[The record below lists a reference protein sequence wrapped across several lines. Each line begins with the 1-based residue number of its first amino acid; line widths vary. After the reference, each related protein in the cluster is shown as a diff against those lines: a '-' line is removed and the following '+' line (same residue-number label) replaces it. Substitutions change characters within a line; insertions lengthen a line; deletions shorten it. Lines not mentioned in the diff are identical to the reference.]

1 MKYVKLLYIILGG
14 IIFAFGYAA
23 FLIPHKIVPGG
34 VSGIAMILRFL
45 YNTPVGIMA
54 ILLNIP
60 LFIIALRIL
69 GISFGVKSLAAII
82 YTNLLIDFFVYSVG
96 IKSPTDNVVLATLYG
111 GILLGL
117 GLGLIFRGDASTG
130 GTDIV
135 GQIFSRYTNLSIGMW
150 IMIVDFAVI
159 TMAGITTRSI
169 ELALLGYLALFLS
182 SKVIDLILEGI
193 DYARAAFIISTKSEK
208 ITDQIYEKMQRG
220 VTILDGHSPYSRE
233 KRPVIMC
240 VITKKETPFFKS
252 LVKKVDRDA
261 FVILT
266 DVFEVL
272 GKGFRSRV

>member
-1 MKYVKLLYIILGG
+1 MKVLRFSYIVIGG

-23 FLIPHKIVPGG
+23 FLIPHRIVPGG

-45 YNTPVGIMA
+45 YNTPVGIVA

-60 LFIIALRIL
+60 LFFLALRIL
-69 GISFGVKSLAAII
+69 GVSFGVKSIGAIV
-82 YTNLLIDFFVYSVG
+82 YTNLLIDFLVYSVG
-96 IKSPTDNVVLATLYG
+96 MKSPTENTILAALYG

-135 GQIFSRYTNLSIGMW
+135 GQVFSRYTNLSVGMW

-159 TMAGITTRSI
+159 TLAGITTRSI

-182 SKVIDLILEGI
+182 SKVIDLVLEGI
-193 DYARAAFIISTKSEK
+193 DYARAAFVVTTKPDQV
-208 ITDQIYEKMQRG
+208 TNQIYDRMQRG
-220 VTILDGHSPYSRE
+220 VTILDGHSPYSGE

-252 LVKKVDRDA
+252 IIKRADNDA

-272 GKGFRSRV
+272 GKGFRSRI

>member
-1 MKYVKLLYIILGG
+1 MKIISIIVGG
-14 IIFAFGYAA
+14 IIFALGYAV
-23 FLIPHKIVPGG
+23 FLIPHRIVPGG

-45 YNTPVGIMA
+45 YGTPVGIMA
-54 ILLNIP
+54 ILFNIP
-60 LFIIALRIL
+60 LFIIALRVL
-69 GISFGVKSLAAII
+69 GVQFGVRSIGAII
-82 YTNLLIDFFVYSVG
+82 YTNLLIDFLVYKVQL
-96 IKSPTDNVVLATLYG
+96 KTPTDNVVLAALYG
-111 GILLGL
+111 GILLGI

-135 GQIFSRYTNLSIGMW
+135 GQVFSRHTNLSVGMW

-159 TMAGITTRSI
+159 TTAGITTHSI

-193 DYARAAFIISTKSEK
+193 DYARAAFVVSTKTDK
-208 ITDQIYEKMQRG
+208 ITGQIYEKMKRG
-220 VTILDGHSPYSRE
+220 VTILDGHSPYSGE
-233 KRPVIMC
+233 KRPVLMC

-252 LVKKVDRDA
+252 MVQHVDKDA